1 MHTKSDSM
9 QNLWR
14 IHQGMDVDLASVLE
28 YLRQMEAGVWIWVEL
43 KQISRNLVRQYR
55 QFMIPTIFS
64 TVAMQNIFPSQS
76 VIANIMSASS
86 R

>member
-28 YLRQMEAGVWIWVEL
+28 YLRQMEAGV
-43 KQISRNLVRQYR
+43 
-55 QFMIPTIFS
+55 
-64 TVAMQNIFPSQS
+64 
-76 VIANIMSASS
+76 
-86 R
+86 